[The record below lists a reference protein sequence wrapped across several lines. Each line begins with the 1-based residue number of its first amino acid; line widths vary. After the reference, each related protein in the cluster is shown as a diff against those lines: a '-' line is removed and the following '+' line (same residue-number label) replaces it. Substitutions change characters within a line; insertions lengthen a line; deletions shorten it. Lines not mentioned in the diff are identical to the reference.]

1 MLFSQPYEY
10 KSRYSRF
17 RGNHFKTAA
26 KYSLVK
32 GFRPSVEV
40 SESLPFLAVECSFPL
55 KRFIKSKVT
64 PGHMDTEL

>member
-1 MLFSQPYEY
+1 M
-10 KSRYSRF
+10 
-17 RGNHFKTAA
+17 TAA

-55 KRFIKSKVT
+55 KGFIKSKVT
-64 PGHMDTEL
+64 PGHMYTEL

>member
-1 MLFSQPYEY
+1 MNINLGIQDLEVIILRLTGSV
-10 KSRYSRF
+10 
-17 RGNHFKTAA
+17 TAA

-55 KRFIKSKVT
+55 KWFIKSKVT
-64 PGHMDTEL
+64 PGHMYTEL